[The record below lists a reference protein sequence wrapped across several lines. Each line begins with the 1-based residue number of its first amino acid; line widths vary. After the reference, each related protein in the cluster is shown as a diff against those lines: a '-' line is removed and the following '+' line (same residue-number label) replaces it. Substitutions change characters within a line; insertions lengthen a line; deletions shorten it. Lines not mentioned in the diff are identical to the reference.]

1 MIVIVNGAPGSGKT
15 TFEEF
20 LIRIVG
26 SYCGYM
32 ISTIDFVKQLASQCG
47 WDGTKDAKN
56 RKFLSDLK
64 DLLTQWDNVP
74 YNKVKEAI
82 NHYSTELEC
91 LGLEPKIHG
100 LFLVDS
106 REPEEIEKFKKDLG
120 AITVL
125 VRRSDAEQQS
135 TSNHADANVLEY
147 KYDYEINNNSTL
159 NDLYDEAINFLNAI
173 EYGGDKAD
181 IWREHAI

>member
-1 MIVIVNGAPGSGKT
+1 M
-15 TFEEF
+15 
-20 LIRIVG
+20 
-26 SYCGYM
+26 
-32 ISTIDFVKQLASQCG
+32 
-47 WDGTKDAKN
+47 
-56 RKFLSDLK
+56 
-64 DLLTQWDNVP
+64 LTQWDNVP

-147 KYDYEINNNSTL
+147 KYDYEMNNNGTL